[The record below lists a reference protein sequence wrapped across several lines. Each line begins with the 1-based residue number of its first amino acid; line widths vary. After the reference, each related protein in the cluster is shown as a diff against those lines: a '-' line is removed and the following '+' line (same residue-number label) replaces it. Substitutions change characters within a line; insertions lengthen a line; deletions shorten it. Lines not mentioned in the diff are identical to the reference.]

1 MCGIFGFYGVKR
13 GCAVSQ
19 RVLEKLFL
27 ASSSRGKE
35 AGGLAILSVEG
46 EVGLIRSDLIGN
58 RFLRSPEYREFA
70 LQQFT
75 GNELAVIGH
84 TRLATHGTQLDSN
97 NNQPVVSANGHSL
110 LAHNGIITNDQTIWE
125 QIRPGAK
132 PPLLDSAVLA
142 ELMEKEVLK
151 HGMAEGLAKTFSQ
164 LNGSA
169 SVAFLMAEEKS
180 LALATNTGSLYYAVS
195 PEKVGMY
202 FASEKPFLE
211 GVSELKE
218 WKIYHLRPM
227 TTLLLSPDGLREVDM
242 RSATEGRLKGNENNL
257 TNSSKTTSRIIEHSS
272 RQNRSAAKKLYV
284 FENDPEKIR
293 KHDFDYTAIASIQ
306 RCTRCILP
314 HTTPFIDF
322 DSAGVCNYCREHK
335 PISYLGM
342 QDLEALLSKHRRN
355 DGRPDCIAA
364 FSGGRDSSY
373 GLHFLKKELGL
384 QPLAYT
390 YDWGMIT
397 DLGRRNQA
405 RMLGQLGVEHV
416 VVSADITMKRSHIRE
431 NILAWMKNPHLGM
444 VPLFMEG
451 DKQCEF
457 HADRLMR
464 NYGLK
469 LMFFFRGNE
478 LEKDEFK
485 AGHAGVKDADPGGVI
500 HNLEPLKKLRLLSF
514 YAGQYLKNPAYFNSS
529 FFDTGLAFFST
540 YIQRHDYRFLWHY
553 VPWDEDRIL
562 NTLVNEYDWEVPTE
576 TPATWRT
583 DDGTSAFYNYIYY
596 QVQGFTE
603 NDSFRSRQV
612 REGILT
618 REKALELVNAE
629 NRPRHEALRWY
640 FDMLGLDGDE
650 VLTVVDRM
658 PRLY

>member
-1 MCGIFGFYGVKR
+1 MCGIFGFYSING

-19 RVLEKLFL
+19 RVLEKLSL

-35 AGGLAILSVEG
+35 ASGMAALSAEG
-46 EVGLIRSDLIGN
+46 IVGLIRSDLIGR
-58 RFLRSPEYREFA
+58 RFLKSPEYQRFA
-70 LQQFT
+70 LKELT
-75 GNELAVIGH
+75 GNEQAIIGH
-84 TRLATHGTQLDSN
+84 TRLATHGTQLDLN
-97 NNQPVVSANGHSL
+97 NNQPVMSTSGRSL
-110 LAHNGIITNDQTIWE
+110 LTHNGIITNDRAMWE
-125 QIRPGAK
+125 QIRPGTK
-132 PPLLDSAVLA
+132 QPLLDSAILT
-142 ELMEKEVLK
+142 ELLEKEVLA
-151 HGMAEGLAKTFSQ
+151 HGMADGLTKTFSKI
-164 LNGSA
+164 NGSA
-169 SVAFLMAEEKS
+169 SVAFLMPEEKS
-180 LALATNTGSLYYAVS
+180 LALATNTGSLHYAVS
-195 PEKVGMY
+195 PHKAGLY
-202 FASEKPFLE
+202 FASEKLFLE
-211 GVSELKE
+211 SVSELKD
-218 WKIYHLRPM
+218 WKKYHLRPM
-227 TTLLLSPDGLREVDM
+227 TALVLSLEGAREVDM
-242 RSATEGRLKGNENNL
+242 RIAIDSRPKGNK
-257 TNSSKTTSRIIEHSS
+257 NSPADTSNTTSRIIDHSIS
-272 RQNRSAAKKLYV
+272 KNKSAAKEHYV
-284 FENDPEKIR
+284 FENDPEKIW
-293 KHDFDYTAIASIQ
+293 KHDFDYAAIASMQ
-306 RCTRCILP
+306 RCSRCILP
-314 HTTPFIDF
+314 YSTPFIDF
-322 DSAGVCNYCREHK
+322 DSYGVCNYCREHR
-335 PISYLGM
+335 PILHLGL
-342 QDLEALLSKHRRN
+342 QDLEAVLSKYRKG
-355 DGRPDCIAA
+355 DGSPDCIAA

-416 VVSADITMKRSHIRE
+416 VVSADITMKRKHIRE

-583 DDGTSAFYNYIYY
+583 DDGSSAFYNYIYY

>member
-1 MCGIFGFYGVKR
+1 MCGIFGFYSIKGRR
-13 GCAVSQ
+13 GASTTAMERLTV
-19 RVLEKLFL
+19 

-35 AGGLAILSVEG
+35 AGGMAVLSQEG
-46 EVGLIRSDLIGN
+46 KVSTVCSDLTGKE
-58 RFLRSPEYREFA
+58 FLNSPEYQEFA
-70 LQQFT
+70 QRVFI
-75 GNELAVIGH
+75 GNERSVIGH
-84 TRLATHGTQLDSN
+84 SRLATHGTQLDMD
-97 NNQPVVSANGHSL
+97 NNQPIVSVNGHSL
-110 LAHNGIITNDQTIWE
+110 LAHNGIITNARSIWKR
-125 QIRPGAK
+125 IRPGTS
-132 PPLLDSAVLA
+132 PPSLDSAVLI
-142 ELMEKEVLK
+142 ELIEKEVLA
-151 HGMAEGLAKTFSQ
+151 HGMASGLANTFAQ
-164 LNGSA
+164 IEGSA
-169 SVAFLMAEEKS
+169 SIAVLMPDS
-180 LALATNTGSLYYAVS
+180 RDFALTTNTGSLYYALS
-195 PEKVGMY
+195 PNKEEVY
-202 FASEKPFLE
+202 FASERHFLE
-211 GVSELKE
+211 SVPELNGWE
-218 WKIYHLRPM
+218 THHLLPR
-227 TTLLLSPDGLREVDM
+227 TALILSPDSLRKVDLRIDPKGHPAGHGLAPADTDKVAPNIIDYSAKKS
-242 RSATEGRLKGNENNL
+242 RSF
-257 TNSSKTTSRIIEHSS
+257 
-272 RQNRSAAKKLYV
+272 AKKLYV

-293 KHDFDYTAIASIQ
+293 RHDFDYGAIASMQ

-314 HTTPFIDF
+314 HTTPFITF
-322 DSAGVCNYCREHK
+322 DSDGVCSYCQEHT
-335 PISYLGM
+335 PIVHHGM
-342 QDLEALLSKHRRN
+342 QDLEEVIAKHRRN

-416 VVSADITMKRSHIRE
+416 VVSADITMKRKHIRE
-431 NILAWMKNPHLGM
+431 NILAWMKRPHLGM
-444 VPLFMEG
+444 VPLFMQG

-464 NYGLK
+464 RYDLK

-500 HNLEPLKKLRLLSF
+500 HNLEAWKKARLLAF
-514 YAGQYLKNPAYFNSS
+514 YAGQYMMNPSYFNSS
-529 FFDTGLAFFST
+529 FLDTGLAFFST

-553 VPWDEDRIL
+553 VPWEEEHIL
-562 NTLVNEYDWEVPTE
+562 STLVKEYEWEVPTE
-576 TPATWRT
+576 TAATWRT

-603 NDSFRSRQV
+603 NDSFRSRQI

-618 REKALELVNAE
+618 REKALELVHAE
-629 NRPRHEALRWY
+629 NLPRYNALCWY
-640 FDMLGLDGDE
+640 FDMLGLDGHE